1 MENKSVLPLFAF
13 FYSTTSFENGDFNYL
28 LLDGKL
34 MPFTICMSSYDGNV
48 PVIPESRLIGDE
60 QFLGFYNLNNV
71 KRKEFF
77 ELEEQFS

>member
-60 QFLGFYNLNNV
+60 QFLGFYNLDNV